1 MCFGGSKPA
10 PPPPPPAAVELPPP
24 PATVIDPAVK
34 NARKNEKKA
43 AAQLAGRKSTI
54 LTGSQGVLEEA
65 NTKKKTLLGAQDV
78 FLWRRRRCTRPT
90 IISR

>member
-1 MCFGGSKPA
+1 MCSRRPA
-10 PPPPPPAAVELPPP
+10 PVPPPPPPVQMPAP

-34 NARKNEKKA
+34 SARKNEKKA

-65 NTKKKTLLGAQDV
+65 NTSKKTLLGA
-78 FLWRRRRCTRPT
+78 
-90 IISR
+90 

>member
-1 MCFGGSKPA
+1 MCSRRPA
-10 PPPPPPAAVELPPP
+10 PVPPPPPPVQMPAP

-54 LTGSQGVLEEA
+54 LTGSKGVLDDA
-65 NTKKKTLLGAQDV
+65 NTTKNTLLG
-78 FLWRRRRCTRPT
+78 
-90 IISR
+90 S

>member
-10 PPPPPPAAVELPPP
+10 PPPPPPQAVDMPAPPP
-24 PATVIDPAVK
+24 TVIDPAVK
-34 NARKNEKKA
+34 TARKNEKKA

-65 NTKKKTLLGAQDV
+65 NTTKKTLLG
-78 FLWRRRRCTRPT
+78 
-90 IISR
+90 S

>member
-1 MCFGGSKPA
+1 MCSRRPA
-10 PPPPPPAAVELPPP
+10 PVPPPPPPVQMPAP

-54 LTGSQGVLEEA
+54 LTGSQGVLDDA
-65 NTKKKTLLGAQDV
+65 NTSKKTLLGSQNV
-78 FLWRRRRCTRPT
+78 FLWRRRSRPT
-90 IISR
+90 VISRLC

>member
-1 MCFGGSKPA
+1 MCSRRPA
-10 PPPPPPAAVELPPP
+10 PVPPPPPPVQMPAP

-65 NTKKKTLLGAQDV
+65 NTTKKTLLG
-78 FLWRRRRCTRPT
+78 
-90 IISR
+90 S

>member
-1 MCFGGSKPA
+1 MCSRRPA
-10 PPPPPPAAVELPPP
+10 PVPPPPPPVQMPAP

-34 NARKNEKKA
+34 SARKNEKKA

-65 NTKKKTLLGAQDV
+65 NTTKKTLLG
-78 FLWRRRRCTRPT
+78 
-90 IISR
+90 S

>member
-1 MCFGGSKPA
+1 MPA
-10 PPPPPPAAVELPPP
+10 P

-34 NARKNEKKA
+34 SARKNEKKA

-65 NTKKKTLLGAQDV
+65 NTTKKTLLG
-78 FLWRRRRCTRPT
+78 
-90 IISR
+90 S